1 MSLWGVDICQSFMC
15 DALVLEN
22 IGDLGGKEL
31 SNLVDHGR
39 RKLFEKH
46 SKTLFS

>member
-1 MSLWGVDICQSFMC
+1 MC

-31 SNLVDHGR
+31 SNLVDHWQA
-39 RKLFEKH
+39 E
-46 SKTLFS
+46 TI